1 MTRDV
6 KTSQSSTP
14 LFEICKIMKNNNIG
28 SIIVVN
34 ESKSPLGIITERD
47 IVNNLSSSDA
57 NLQIQVNKIMSTP
70 LITIKE
76 TNSLIDALQ
85 VMNTNHFRRLPI
97 TNNEQKLVGI
107 LTDKDIFKAILRNKE
122 LLSDYY
128 NNKEFEPSYSV
139 LEEFR
144 DRIFE
149 TIFKP

>member
-1 MTRDV
+1 
-6 KTSQSSTP
+6 
-14 LFEICKIMKNNNIG
+14 MKNNNMG
-28 SIIVVN
+28 NVIVVN

-47 IVNNLSSSDA
+47 VVNNIAKEGATLL
-57 NLQIQVNKIMSTP
+57 LQAEYVMSTP
-70 LITIKE
+70 LITI
-76 TNSLIDALQ
+76 NSLIDGLQ
-85 VMNTNHFRRLPI
+85 VMNTNHFRRFPI

-144 DRIFE
+144 DRLFE
-149 TIFKP
+149 TISKP

>member
-1 MTRDV
+1 MTREV
-6 KTSQSSTP
+6 KTSQSTTQ
-14 LFEICKIMKNNNIG
+14 LFQICQIMKNNNIG
-28 SIIVVN
+28 SVIVVN
-34 ESKSPLGIITERD
+34 ESHSPLGIITERD
-47 IVNNLSSSDA
+47 VVYNIAKEEATLL
-57 NLQIQVNKIMSTP
+57 LQAQDVMSTP
-70 LITIKE
+70 LITIKD
-76 TNSLIDALQ
+76 TNSLIDALY
-85 VMNTNHFRRLPI
+85 VMNTHQFRRLPI